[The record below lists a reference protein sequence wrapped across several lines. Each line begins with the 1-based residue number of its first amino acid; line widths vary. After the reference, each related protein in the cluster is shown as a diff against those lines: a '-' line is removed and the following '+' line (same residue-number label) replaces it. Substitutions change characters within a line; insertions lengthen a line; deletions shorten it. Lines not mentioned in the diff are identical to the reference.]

1 MGKLS
6 KALEKAGLGE
16 ASEVLA
22 QDEMQPDAEGIAGVK
37 ASLQEVA
44 EAEIPESDT
53 NGVDKPAL
61 QEGEIG
67 VEASLADTQKTAVRP
82 VSTVVDERPVAA
94 SQPSGGVMAGRWD
107 PRLVKAVSEDLHL
120 PEVFKTLRSRILFP
134 AGEGEVPRT
143 VLVTSALPKEGKS
156 FVSAN
161 LAISMALGMEQHALL
176 VDCDLR
182 RPSLSSLFGVD
193 GGLGVADHLQNET
206 PLERLLQKTSINK
219 LSLLPSG
226 KPPMNPAE
234 LLSSARMERLLYE
247 LSTRYVDRIVIFDTP
262 PTIAAA
268 ETSVLAGLVDAIVL
282 VVREARA
289 SRDQLERTIELLGRK
304 KLLGVVYNDHTS
316 NLFEKS
322 VMKGYRYDQ
331 QGYYRN

>member
-6 KALEKAGLGE
+6 KALEKAGLGD

-22 QDEMQPDAEGIAGVK
+22 QDEMQADAEDIAVPK
-37 ASLQEVA
+37 TSLQETA
-44 EAEIPESDT
+44 GAEIPESFAKEAE
-53 NGVDKPAL
+53 KPAL
-61 QEGEIG
+61 QEGEVG
-67 VEASLADTQKTAVRP
+67 VEASSLRIEKTAARP
-82 VSTVVDERPVAA
+82 GSALVNERPVAV

-107 PRLVKAVSEDLHL
+107 PRLIKAVSEDLHL

-134 AGEGEVPRT
+134 AGGGEVPRT

-182 RPSLSSLFGVD
+182 RPSLASLFGVD
-193 GGLGVADHLQNET
+193 GGLGVADHLQDET
-206 PLERLLQKTSINK
+206 PLQRLLQKTSIDK

-234 LLSSARMERLLYE
+234 LLSSARMERLLRE
-247 LSTRYVDRIVIFDTP
+247 LSSRYADRIVIFDTP